1 MMRLFWLSMTTAGSI
16 AILSSCSDTP
26 VLEMPWE
33 EFHVTATINTN
44 SIRIGE
50 PVLLRIQV
58 DHRPGINVDLP
69 TLERDSLVIHALRST
84 TETLKETQLR
94 TISLCELTSFDIGT
108 HVISTNHVVFSGFP
122 FDIQSRL
129 FPFVSLDV
137 RSSMTNDQVF
147 VEDFGLVAWPSAFP
161 RLFVGLI
168 LVGIFAFAVA
178 GIVVW
183 IFKHR
188 RNLVGSSPKLPP
200 PHLIALKAIER
211 LKKRRYLEKSGRE
224 PFFIELS
231 AIVRHYIEARFDVAA
246 PDLTTEE
253 FIETAGHSTRLS
265 AGHHELI
272 RVFLEQSDLVKFA
285 RVHPNVAAMDRALE
299 AAIQLIE
306 ETQERGE
313 SQAA

>member
-1 MMRLFWLSMTTAGSI
+1 MRRLVWLSMTTAGSI
-16 AILSSCSDTP
+16 AILSGCSDTP

-33 EFHVTATINTN
+33 EFQVAATISTN

-58 DHRPGINVDLP
+58 DHRPGLDVGLP
-69 TLERDSLVIHALRST
+69 TLERDSLVINSLQST
-84 TETLKETQLR
+84 TATLKETQLR

-108 HVISTNHVVFSGFP
+108 HVISTNHVVFADFP
-122 FDIQSRL
+122 SEIQTRL

-147 VEDFGLVAWPSAFP
+147 VEDFGLVAWSSAFP

-168 LVGIFAFAVA
+168 LVGIIALTFA
-178 GIVVW
+178 GMVVW
-183 IFKHR
+183 IFQHR
-188 RNLVGSSPKLPP
+188 RIRVGSSPQHPP
-200 PHLIALKAIER
+200 PHIIALKAMER
-211 LKKRRYLEKSGRE
+211 LKKRRYIETSACE

-253 FIETAGHSTRLS
+253 FIEAASQSTQWS
-265 AGHHELI
+265 AGHQELI
-272 RVFLEQSDLVKFA
+272 RVFLAQSDLVKFA
-285 RVHPNVAAMDRALE
+285 RAHPKVAAMERALK

-313 SQAA
+313 SKAA